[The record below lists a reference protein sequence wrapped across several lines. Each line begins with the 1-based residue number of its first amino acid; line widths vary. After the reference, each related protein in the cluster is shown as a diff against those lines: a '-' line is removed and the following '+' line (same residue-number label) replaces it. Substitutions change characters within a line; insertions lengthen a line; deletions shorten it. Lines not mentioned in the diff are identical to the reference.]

1 MKTSSASTTERRP
14 PGTARFSKPSASSA
28 LKIRAALAS
37 GPLRFGHKI
46 VLPEFANTI
55 DRAEPILGLDR
66 GTGYRPG
73 QCFFAN
79 EERYH
84 PNAYDQR
91 LTEWIN
97 GRPDI
102 AMQFCNDSQFL
113 ETYYSE
119 PLTNY
124 TVGWRD
130 PNNIEDSLQFVAPAV
145 SVGRRFE
152 WKAAN
157 NAEEFLSEVVDDLRA
172 IGADFKTVRYTGT
185 DVTDKT
191 LNRGLSLVVDLDNVA
206 TTGVGAGVVPGWQQN
221 AVAKLTRRL
230 YRNSFRRAIAAI
242 SAASVSNP
250 FVWGAQPA
258 NPGIVPVNPDM
269 DVVADLVTQTNLTGI
284 RNNRALYGDTA
295 FLYRNQAY
303 GSQNSP
309 AGYLGYNPAGAEQ
322 ALAAAL
328 QVDRVKISRERYQSA
343 AAAKTEIL
351 GANVYTFF
359 AMDNVDTED
368 PSNIKR
374 FVSTFDAEQGGGL
387 FRVYVQQLSSKLVVI
402 SVEFYEK
409 IVITYASGI
418 RKLAIANA

>member
-1 MKTSSASTTERRP
+1 MKKSIITRGP
-14 PGTARFSKPSASSA
+14 V
-28 LKIRAALAS
+28 S
-37 GPLRFGHKI
+37 GLRFGRKI
-46 VLPEFANTI
+46 VLPEFANAI

-73 QCFFAN
+73 QVYFAN

-84 PNAYDQR
+84 PDAFDER
-91 LTEWIN
+91 LTEHLN
-97 GRPDI
+97 RRRDI
-102 AMQFCNDSQFL
+102 ALQFCNAGTFL

-130 PNNIEDSLQFVAPAV
+130 PNNIEESLQFVAPAV
-145 SVGRRFE
+145 PVGRRFE
-152 WKAAN
+152 WKAAA
-157 NAEEFLSEVVDDLRA
+157 NAEEFLSEIVDDQRA
-172 IGADFKTVRYTGT
+172 IGADFKAVKYTGT

-191 LNRGLSLVVDLDNVA
+191 MNRGLTLIVDLDNVQE
-206 TTGVGAGVVPGWQQN
+206 TGIGAGVVPSWQQN

-242 SAASVSNP
+242 AASAVQVP
-250 FVWGAQPA
+250 LTWKADPI
-258 NPGIVPVNPDM
+258 NPGIQPVNPDM
-269 DVVADLVTQTNLTGI
+269 DVQSDLVTQTNITGI
-284 RNNRALYGDTA
+284 RNNRALYGDSA

-303 GSQNSP
+303 GAQNNP
-309 AGYLGYNPAGAEQ
+309 AGYMGYNPNGAES
-322 ALAAAL
+322 AMAAAL
-328 QVDRVKISRERYQSA
+328 GVDKVKVSRERYQSND
-343 AAAKTEIL
+343 AAKSEIL

-387 FRVYVQQLSSKLVVI
+387 FRVYVHQISAKLVAI

-418 RKLAIANA
+418 RQLAISNK